1 MKRITLIGS
10 VAVLALLSACS
21 AKAPADID
29 QQSNTQTQESQ
40 NTTKTVPQDAKTITY
55 SESGFSPA
63 SLEVTAGQTVVFV
76 NNSTKPFWPA
86 SAPHPTHTDYPEF
99 DAKSPVAPGSSFTFV
114 FQKIGNWGY
123 HNHLDSSKFGKIIVK

>member
-1 MKRITLIGS
+1 MERITLIGS
-10 VAVLALLSACS
+10 VVILSLLSACS

-29 QQSNTQTQESQ
+29 QQSNTQTQVSQ
-40 NTTKTVPQDAKTITY
+40 NTTKTVPQDAKTVTY

-63 SLEVTAGQTVVFV
+63 SLEVTTGQTVVFV

-114 FQKIGNWGY
+114 FQKIGNWGF